1 MMNQVELEKSKNT
14 KYIFRKNGLNQSAA
28 LVGNNRVYI

>member
-28 LVGNNRVYI
+28 LDITSSGW